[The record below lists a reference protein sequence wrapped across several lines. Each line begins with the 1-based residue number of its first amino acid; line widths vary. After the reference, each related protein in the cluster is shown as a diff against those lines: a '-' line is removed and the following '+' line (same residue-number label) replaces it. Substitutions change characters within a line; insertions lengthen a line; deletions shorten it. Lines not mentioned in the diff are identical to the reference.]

1 MASPMSKHKKRL
13 LILVG
18 ILISAGFLWFSL
30 AGTNFPA
37 IGRSLAAANWWWC
50 LPMLAAY
57 AAYYWIKAVRWRLL
71 LAPMTATTAR
81 AVFAP
86 MMIGFTFN
94 NILPAHLG
102 EFVRMFLGA
111 RQLKLRSSQ
120 VLATIVLERV
130 FDMMSVIL
138 FFGMA
143 LAVARDVD
151 PNLVKA
157 GWIIAV
163 AGGGF
168 IVTAALYIVWTD
180 RFIGVLR
187 RTTAFVERL
196 ADLRGL
202 GVLAKLRGLVLHQ
215 LEIGVEG
222 LYALKNPHLLFWIA
236 VTSVAQWG
244 FMGVAAY
251 LAIIAVGAKVQLSA
265 AFVVLAAT
273 TFGVTLPAAPGFLGT
288 VQAMFKIALVPY
300 GVSATAAFA
309 ASAFFHVPT
318 YLIVTLP
325 GLWLL
330 KRTGYKMSEIREE
343 AEAAAEEAESPEDPA
358 PPAAATTTS

>member
-1 MASPMSKHKKRL
+1 MTKHKKRL
-13 LILVG
+13 LILIG

-30 AGTNFPA
+30 AGTDFA
-37 IGRSLAAANWWWC
+37 SIGKSLANANWWWC
-50 LPMLAAY
+50 LPMLVAY
-57 AAYYWIKAVRWRLL
+57 VIYYWIKAIRWRLL
-71 LAPMTATTAR
+71 LAPMTETTAR
-81 AVFAP
+81 AIFAP

-102 EFVRMFLGA
+102 EFVRMYLGA
-111 RQLKLRSSQ
+111 RQLKLGSSQ

-138 FFGMA
+138 FFGLA
-143 LAVARDVD
+143 LVVAKDVD
-151 PNLVKA
+151 PTLVQA

-163 AGGGF
+163 AGGVF
-168 IVTAALYIVWTD
+168 IVMAGLYIVWTN

-187 RTTAFVERL
+187 RTTAFLERVSHV
-196 ADLRGL
+196 RGL
-202 GVLAKLRGLVLHQ
+202 GILARLRGFVLHQ

-222 LYALKNPHLLFWIA
+222 LYALKNPRLLFWIV

-251 LAIIAVGAKVQLSA
+251 LAIIAVGAEVQLSA

-300 GVSATAAFA
+300 GVSVTAAFA

-343 AEAAAEEAESPEDPA
+343 AEAAAEEAEAVDSSGPEAPA
-358 PPAAATTTS
+358 TS